1 MDELEN
7 DFEECNLFSV
17 LDRLMHDEPMK
28 WQSYMCDRDVNEM
41 SLKMMNEW
49 IGMEW
54 FEKELAR
61 DDYPELAFL
70 SDEGDD
76 SLVVEMRDELLAS
89 MN

>member
-1 MDELEN
+1 MSELEN
-7 DFEECNLFSV
+7 DELNYNSVSV

-41 SLKMMNEW
+41 SLKMMNDW
-49 IGMEW
+49 INMEW

-61 DDYPELAFL
+61 DEYPELAFL

-76 SLVVEMRDELLAS
+76 SLIIEMRDELLAS

>member
-41 SLKMMNEW
+41 SLKMM
-49 IGMEW
+49 IDG
-54 FEKELAR
+54 
-61 DDYPELAFL
+61 
-70 SDEGDD
+70 S
-76 SLVVEMRDELLAS
+76 
-89 MN
+89 